1 MGIQCNSAG
10 QALTAR
16 QNWEVETSPT
26 REAMKLFRQLALTPE
41 LCDLRTKFRNTA
53 VAALESVSAWLAF
66 DAFVAGGDAP
76 AHGGGEDVDADHF
89 HAFHAVA
96 AVAQMASELAYGA
109 SLLAGSGRV
118 YGMASLTRQL
128 LECEY
133 HLAHFSSDFGAA
145 TSWAL
150 AAPSDM
156 RKLFAPG
163 RLRKIEGFADEEYWN
178 HCDSGGHPSPAGR
191 HLLRHDV
198 RSAPDR
204 ELVEAAFALDLT
216 QHVHRTWKS
225 LDRVLSAEHAR
236 YTSVRASERAAVTE
250 VRERWVEADPIA
262 LGPNFD
268 LLEQLTKAPN
278 GAS

>member
-1 MGIQCNSAG
+1 MK
-10 QALTAR
+10 
-16 QNWEVETSPT
+16 TSPT
-26 REAMKLFRQLALTPE
+26 PEAINLFRQLAVAPE
-41 LCDLRTKFRNTA
+41 LCDLRAEFRNTA
-53 VAALESVSAWLAF
+53 VDALESVSSWLAF
-66 DAFVAGGDAP
+66 DAFFQGGDVP
-76 AHGGGEDVDADHF
+76 AVGGGEPVDADRF

-109 SLLAGSGRV
+109 SLLAVSGRV
-118 YGMASLTRQL
+118 YGTASLTRQL

-133 HLAHFSSDFGAA
+133 HLTHFSSDFGAA

-163 RLRKIEGFADEEYWN
+163 RLRKVEGFADEEYWN

-204 ELVEAAFALDLT
+204 EFVEAAIALDLT

-225 LDRVLSAEHAR
+225 LDAVLAAEHAR
-236 YTSVRASERAAVTE
+236 YASVRASERALVIEA
-250 VRERWVEADPIA
+250 RERWLEADPIA
-262 LGPNFD
+262 LGPNFG
-268 LLEQLTKAPN
+268 LLEQLASGSSGAP
-278 GAS
+278 